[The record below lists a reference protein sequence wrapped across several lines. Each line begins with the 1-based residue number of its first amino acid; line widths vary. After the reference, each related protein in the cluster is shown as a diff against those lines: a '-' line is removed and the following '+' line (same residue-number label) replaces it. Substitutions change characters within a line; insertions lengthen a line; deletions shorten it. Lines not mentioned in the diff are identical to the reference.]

1 MTSAPTQGAE
11 AFACQQSIFGAYD
24 QETNELVFVV
34 ESTSEVEALSRV
46 DSVSSL
52 LGYKGVWELVVNE
65 LDALPTGVPSFLKAF
80 FEVGSTD
87 IVSFR
92 IASGTDTL
100 Q

>member
-1 MTSAPTQGAE
+1 MTGAPTQGAK

-34 ESTSEVEALSRV
+34 ESSSEVEALFRV
-46 DSVSSL
+46 DSISPL
-52 LGYKGVWELVVNE
+52 LGYRGVWELVVNE

-87 IVSFR
+87 IASFR